1 MTKAAKRDKK
11 KEELTFEQ
19 MPYTN
24 EFLKNSNLLPALFGA
39 YMEYYFTNCASL
51 AYMFMILS

>member
-1 MTKAAKRDKK
+1 
-11 KEELTFEQ
+11 

-39 YMEYYFTNCASL
+39 YMEYYFTNCATL